1 MPTFRDDIRLG
12 TKVPQMKTED
22 YEDSSVTTEKIADE
36 AITESKLAEQAV
48 TSSILGNGAVENS
61 NIKDGSITNEK
72 IANRTIKAFE
82 KIARSSIS
90 QEEMGIF
97 SVGNDELIDGSVTTE
112 KIEDEAITNEKI
124 AERTISED
132 KIVNGTISGDKIA
145 ASAISSNLIKSEA
158 VTIEKIAAEVWGKL
172 KDEYLRLDGENFM
185 KSDLKLNNNRITGI
199 TELHDDKSLPSV
211 IAFNKDGYDIKF
223 EKYST
228 SGGDEGASP
237 DFLGGINDTEFEIP
251 LFMIAD
257 GFKTHNR
264 TTLGLLNNNG
274 EVVTAMTDSDI
285 DKCIAMVFG

>member
-36 AITESKLAEQAV
+36 AVTESKLAEHAV
-48 TSSILGNGAVENS
+48 TSSILGNGAVESS

-90 QEEMGIF
+90 QEEMGTF
-97 SVGNDELIDGSVTTE
+97 SVGDDELIDGS
-112 KIEDEAITNEKI
+112 
-124 AERTISED
+124 
-132 KIVNGTISGDKIA
+132 
-145 ASAISSNLIKSEA
+145 
-158 VTIEKIAAEVWGKL
+158 VTIEKIAAEVWRKL

-228 SGGDEGASP
+228 SGGDEGTSP
-237 DFLGGINDTEFEIP
+237 DFLGGINDTEFKIP
-251 LFMIAD
+251 LSMIAD

-264 TTLGLLNNNG
+264 TTLGLLNNDG

-285 DKCIAMVFG
+285 DKCVAMVFG

>member
-1 MPTFRDDIRLG
+1 MNIEKYLG
-12 TKVPQMKTED
+12 ETALKEKPRKKLTLVIKDGT
-22 YEDSSVTTEKIADE
+22 VTTAKLSDDAITTGKIADDS
-36 AITESKLAEQAV
+36 ITTDKLVDKSITSDKLAE
-48 TSSILGNGAVENS
+48 
-61 NIKDGSITNEK
+61 
-72 IANRTIKAFE
+72 
-82 KIARSSIS
+82 
-90 QEEMGIF
+90 
-97 SVGNDELIDGSVTTE
+97 GSVTNG
-112 KIEDEAITNEKI
+112 KL
-124 AERTISED
+124 SED
-132 KIVNGTISGDKIA
+132 VI
-145 ASAISSNLIKSEA
+145 LIKNLA
-158 VTIEKIAAEVWGKL
+158 QEVWSKL